1 MNKQIED
8 MAYLIYKNRPIMEMW
23 VDKADAIAE
32 MLYKNGYR
40 KQSEGKW
47 KWMHGCAGY
56 GIYCT
61 NCGAGWKD
69 HEDVELL
76 AYSHDYCPLCGA
88 HMHKDNVNPIRDYE
102 PVGKVKI
109 IKKFVVKGGE

>member
-40 KQSEGKW
+40 KQSDT
-47 KWMHGCAGY
+47 MAFCAIDAFRDALMDAFLHLCNWNDY
-56 GIYCT
+56 NKLT
-61 NCGAGWKD
+61 
-69 HEDVELL
+69 LL
-76 AYSHDYCPLCGA
+76 
-88 HMHKDNVNPIRDYE
+88 
-102 PVGKVKI
+102 KI
-109 IKKFVVKGGE
+109 GDTVDEVYDKCIADMVSKIKGESDEQAD